1 MPLPKKLLVLDIS
14 ASDASATLLLVEVT
28 VFFSSARVLL
38 NELLFIVVMEAF
50 LLLFLSYRLIES
62 RVGKAILNP
71 FPCFPTY

>member
-14 ASDASATLLLVEVT
+14 AGDASATLLLVEVT

-62 RVGKAILNP
+62 RVGKALLNP